1 MVPPVRSAVIASDVP
16 DSMLQF
22 MHRWARALPS
32 ALALLALTAA
42 LVVAAALAPDID
54 DQSVY
59 DTAGM
64 LDDAEIEQIEALIDQ
79 MEAEV
84 GAEMVAYTQDAPD
97 ISEAQN
103 LENAR
108 ALVDQWH
115 RPLGLRRWRGADDRA
130 RPRSGGEPGQPVRRV
145 GIHQLVCGE
154 SDLQAII
161 DDTFVPLAVAGHR
174 DRAIVETV
182 EEVTSRASPEVG
194 HNSKRRAASTPRSG
208 SSAPRWR

>member
-1 MVPPVRSAVIASDVP
+1 M
-16 DSMLQF
+16 
-22 MHRWARALPS
+22 
-32 ALALLALTAA
+32 
-42 LVVAAALAPDID
+42 APDAVD

-108 ALVDQWH
+108 ALVD
-115 RPLGLRRWRGADDRA
+115 RGIG
-130 RPRSGGEPGQPVRRV
+130 RSGF
-145 GIHQLVCGE
+145 
-154 SDLQAII
+154 
-161 DDTFVPLAVAGHR
+161 DDG
-174 DRAIVETV
+174 
-182 EEVTSRASPEVG
+182 G
-194 HNSKRRAASTPRSG
+194 C
-208 SSAPRWR
+208 